1 MAANFNCNGMVSF
14 KALLQKFD
22 KKGEKTGWTYFEIPV
37 DIANEINPDVRTSY
51 RVKGKLDEFP
61 IKLVALIPMGD
72 GGFIIPVNAEMRR
85 GIRKKEGA
93 TIQAELE
100 IDTDPLPQSADLL
113 ACLEDEPKAL
123 AYFNKLPLSHQ
134 NYYSKW
140 IESAKTIETK
150 TKRISMTIKG
160 MVMGLDYGQTL
171 RYFRDLEK

>member
-1 MAANFNCNGMVSF
+1 MSRKIVFCAMVSF

-22 KKGEKTGWTYFEIPV
+22 KKGEKTGWTYFQIPV
-37 DIANEINPDVRTSY
+37 DITHELNPDVRTSY
-51 RVKGKLDEFP
+51 RVKGKIDDFA
-61 IKLVALIPMGD
+61 IKLTALIPMGD
-72 GGFIIPVNAEMRR
+72 GSFIIPVNAQMRR

-93 TIQAELE
+93 MVQVELE
-100 IDTDPLPQSADLL
+100 IDTDPLPQSFDLL

-123 AYFNKLPLSHQ
+123 AYFNKLPTSHQ

-160 MVMGLDYGQTL
+160 MAMGLDYGQTI
-171 RYFRDLEK
+171 RYFRDHD

>member
-1 MAANFNCNGMVSF
+1 MVSF

-22 KKGEKTGWTYFEIPV
+22 KKGEKTGWTYFEIPTH
-37 DIANEINPDVRTSY
+37 IANELNPNVRTSY
-51 RVKGKLDEFP
+51 RVKGKLDDHV
-61 IKLVALIPMGD
+61 IKLTALIPMGE
-72 GGFIIPVNAEMRR
+72 GSFIIPVNADMRR

-93 TIQAELE
+93 SIEVELE
-100 IDTDPLPQSADLL
+100 IDTDPLPQSADML
-113 ACLEDEPKAL
+113 ACLEDEPIAL
-123 AYFNKLPLSHQ
+123 AYFNKLPVSHQ

-150 TKRISMTIKG
+150 TKRISMMIKG